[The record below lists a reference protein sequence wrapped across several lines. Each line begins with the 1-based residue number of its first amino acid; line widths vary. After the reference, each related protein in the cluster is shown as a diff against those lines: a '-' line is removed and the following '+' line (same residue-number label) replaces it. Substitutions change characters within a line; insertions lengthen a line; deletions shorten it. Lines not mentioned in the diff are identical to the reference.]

1 MKLLRMVLAV
11 CVAVLAASCATKKAE
26 ESNVRVEPIPGQEP
40 EVARM
45 AQEALPPVEPEAAP
59 EAAPETAAAPGGPPR
74 EPARTALSPAK
85 GKEQS
90 YVWSSTGLSMAPS
103 KSHEFTICGA
113 AGRVCSGGDGR
124 PASGSWRGQEKR
136 RPCPPA
142 RWNWNGYDTESYPS
156 LGENPFLAA
165 DENPLSTFSLDV
177 DTASYSNVRRF
188 IEGGSLPPRDAVRIE
203 EMLNYFDYDYPEPG
217 WGKPFSA
224 SVEVARAPWA
234 PAHKLVRV
242 AVKARKAD
250 AERRL
255 KSNLV
260 FLLDVSGSMED
271 YNKLPLVKSSMLKL
285 LKALDHR
292 DRVAIVTYAGSA
304 GVALDSTPAD
314 RKGMIAGA
322 IERLQA
328 GGCTAG
334 GQGLQLAYEVA
345 REHYVEGGINRVI
358 LCTDGDFN
366 VGVSDDHSL
375 GRMAAEKAKSGVFLT
390 VLGFGMG
397 NLKDA
402 KLERIADQGNGA
414 YGYIDDEREARKY
427 MVDQVQGTLVTV
439 AKDVKVQV
447 EFNPGRVAS
456 YRLIGYEDRV
466 LRNQDFANDRKD
478 AGDVGAGHCVTA
490 LYEVVP
496 AGMGDGSRPDGDLRY
511 GDGNWRDGN
520 RGDGGWRETDRRPVD
535 HDRGGELLFVKIR
548 HKERDAEESR
558 LTTFTVRDSDR
569 GLESASADF
578 RFAAAVA
585 EFGLILRGSGHRGS
599 ASLGEV
605 RRLASASIGRDAN
618 GYRHGF
624 LELVGKAES
633 LSLRREVD

>member
-1 MKLLRMVLAV
+1 MKTMRLFAAV
-11 CVAVLAASCATKKAE
+11 CMGLLIASCSTKNPDESQVRPETVPAGSVGGAKTPGDTAPAE
-26 ESNVRVEPIPGQEP
+26 AAGTERAPDGSGAADRNGNAGLASAPVPQS
-40 EVARM
+40 
-45 AQEALPPVEPEAAP
+45 EALPAEGRLESAGGAP
-59 EAAPETAAAPGGPPR
+59 GRYKVFGNAAAP
-74 EPARTALSPAK
+74 AS
-85 GKEQS
+85 
-90 YVWSSTGLSMAPS
+90 
-103 KSHEFTICGA
+103 
-113 AGRVCSGGDGR
+113 AGT
-124 PASGSWRGQEKR
+124 WRKRDDRGWNDR
-136 RPCPPA
+136 RPCPQWYGVG
-142 RWNWNGYDTESYPS
+142 RDTESYAAI
-156 LGENPFLAA
+156 GENPFLSA

-260 FLLDVSGSMED
+260 FLLDVSGSMQA
-271 YNKLPLVKSSMLKL
+271 YNKLPLVKNSMLKL

-304 GVALDSTPAD
+304 GVTLDSTPAD
-314 RKGMIAGA
+314 RKGRIAGA

-328 GGCTAG
+328 GGSTAG

-345 REHYVEGGINRVI
+345 RENYVEGGINRVI

-397 NLKDA
+397 NLKDS

-535 HDRGGELLFVKIR
+535 HARGGELLFVKIR

-569 GLESASADF
+569 GCESASADF